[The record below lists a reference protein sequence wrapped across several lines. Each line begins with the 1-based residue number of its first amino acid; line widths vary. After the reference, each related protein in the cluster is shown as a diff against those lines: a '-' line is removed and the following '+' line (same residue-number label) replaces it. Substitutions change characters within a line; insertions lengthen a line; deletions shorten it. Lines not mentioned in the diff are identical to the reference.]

1 VESSSPSPVP
11 PKQPSHPQ
19 NAVHSPAPAKD
30 LLASLY
36 QHLPVLVVHMTSDGM
51 VLHCNPE
58 VTRVTGYAESEL
70 VGKNF
75 WGLLFPGRLFAQVP
89 KFISA
94 IHPVQAL
101 AKDVAMTLRTRDGHE
116 RTVAFSRFIYE
127 GPTSL
132 GGGGGSSPEDKTRS
146 IVCIG
151 NDLTDRLLD
160 SDKPSQLNAEP
171 ASNVAPTASTVEG
184 ELVTPLA
191 ITPPLPTPGENATAA
206 IQQVHEFLTEMDAR
220 VIALVNAFSEGE
232 MESLATIAAGLRN
245 GAHAC
250 GLLDFCSRAEHLRVA
265 ATSGAMA
272 QVTTLVHEIVTMCR
286 PAERS
291 A

>member
-11 PKQPSHPQ
+11 PKPPSHPQ
-19 NAVHSPAPAKD
+19 NAAHLPAPAKD
-30 LLASLY
+30 ILASLY
-36 QHLPVLVVHMTSDGM
+36 QHLPVLVVHMTSDGV

-58 VTRVTGYAESEL
+58 VTRVTGYVESEL

-116 RTVAFSRFIYE
+116 RTVAFSRFSHE
-127 GPTSL
+127 GPASP
-132 GGGGGSSPEDKTRS
+132 GGSSDDKARS

-171 ASNVAPTASTVEG
+171 ASNLAPASSTVEG

-191 ITPPLPTPGENATAA
+191 ITPPLPTAGENAAA
-206 IQQVHEFLTEMDAR
+206 AVQQVHEFLTEMDAR
-220 VIALVNAFSEGE
+220 VIALVKAFSEGE
-232 MESLATIAAGLRN
+232 MDSLATIAAGLRN

-250 GLLDFCSRAEHLRVA
+250 GLLDFCSRAEHLRMA

-272 QVTTLVHEIVTMCR
+272 QVTTLVHEIVTLCR

-291 A
+291 V